1 VNDIEKRYALL
12 FYPDKA
18 QWKLDIN
25 KEKEKSRVFPRI
37 LHFRVLCLY
46 TLISIVDF
54 MVEVRGVEPLS
65 ETVSVRASPG
75 AVHVLTF
82 PPLYAHEQAYSFSSF
97 ILSCTAQSFAVSRS
111 PLVDA
116 PSRAVV
122 LPRGTAAFN

>member
-1 VNDIEKRYALL
+1 
-12 FYPDKA
+12 
-18 QWKLDIN
+18 
-25 KEKEKSRVFPRI
+25 
-37 LHFRVLCLY
+37 
-46 TLISIVDF
+46 

-65 ETVSVRASPG
+65 ETVSARASPG